1 MDRLANELARSRRR
15 WAARDVLMET
25 AHSLLVLLTGCLLP
39 AWLDYKLGFS
49 RATRLAQLA
58 ALLALAAW
66 LILRR
71 IRPSFWIERGLDPII
86 D

>member
-1 MDRLANELARSRRR
+1 MDRLNNELARVRRR
-15 WAARDVLMET
+15 WAARDALLET
-25 AHSLLVLLTGCLLP
+25 ARSLLVLLPACLLLV
-39 AWLDYKLGFS
+39 WLDYKLGFS

-71 IRPSFWIERGLDPII
+71 
-86 D
+86 